1 MFRSHATGMRVGGA
15 VFAVSPAWTIG
26 RQTMGRLAK
35 GKRPKVPDNRR
46 CTGHVTSGPRKGK
59 RCLKAAIK
67 GGTVCDTHG
76 ASAPQVI
83 NAAKERIRQYVAE
96 MVDPDRVLQEAARL
110 AFSDLTTLFDE
121 KDRLKPKHDWPA
133 EMKGAVSSTKT
144 RRVNLD
150 AADGHTDIVTELKVW
165 DKPKMIEV
173 LAKHLGLF
181 EEKLRLSGDLNVRW
195 KGE

>member
-1 MFRSHATGMRVGGA
+1 
-15 VFAVSPAWTIG
+15 
-26 RQTMGRLAK
+26 MGRLTK
-35 GKRPKVPDNRR
+35 GRRPKVPENRR
-46 CTGHVTSGPRKGK
+46 CTGHVTRGVRKGK
-59 RCLKAAIK
+59 HCLKAAIK

-76 ASAPQVI
+76 AAAPQVI
-83 NAAKERIRQYVAE
+83 NAAKERMRQYVAE
-96 MVDPDRVLQEAARL
+96 MVDSDRVLQEAARL

-121 KDRLKPKHDWPA
+121 KGSLKEKKDWPA
-133 EMKGAVSSTKT
+133 EMKAAVSMTKT

-165 DKPKMIEV
+165 DKPKLIEL

-181 EEKLRLSGDLNVRW
+181 EEKLRLTGDLNVRW